1 MDTLI
6 HADIFFFVTTIA
18 VVVITIALTV
28 LVVYLVKV
36 FRSVR
41 KIADMV
47 SDETVLVRKDIADL
61 RSEVRVR
68 GARAVGMLDWVDR
81 FFGMGSRKSRSKNKK
96 TR

>member
-1 MDTLI
+1 METLI

-18 VVVITIALTV
+18 VIVITIALTV
-28 LVVYLVKV
+28 LIIYLVKV

-61 RSEVRVR
+61 RSEVRER
-68 GARAVGMLDWVDR
+68 GARAVGMFDWVDR
-81 FFGMGSRKSRSKNKK
+81 FFGGNKKSRSKKK
-96 TR
+96 SK

>member
-28 LVVYLVKV
+28 LIVYLIKV

-61 RSEVRVR
+61 RSEVRER
-68 GARAVGMLDWVDR
+68 GSRAIGAFDWIER
-81 FFGMGSRKSRSKNKK
+81 FFGITKKSRSKKK
-96 TR
+96 SK